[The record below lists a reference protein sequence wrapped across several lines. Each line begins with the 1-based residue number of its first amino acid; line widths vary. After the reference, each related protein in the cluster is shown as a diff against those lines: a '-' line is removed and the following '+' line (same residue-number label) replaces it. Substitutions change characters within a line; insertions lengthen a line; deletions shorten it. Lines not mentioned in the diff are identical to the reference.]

1 MNARV
6 VDFLPLAAFEYPTG
20 IVNDYIG
27 RVNFVYIINFVLET
41 ENATIFIV
49 SVKLVKSALLT

>member
-6 VDFLPLAAFEYPTG
+6 VDFLPLAAFEYPT
-20 IVNDYIG
+20 IVNYYIG